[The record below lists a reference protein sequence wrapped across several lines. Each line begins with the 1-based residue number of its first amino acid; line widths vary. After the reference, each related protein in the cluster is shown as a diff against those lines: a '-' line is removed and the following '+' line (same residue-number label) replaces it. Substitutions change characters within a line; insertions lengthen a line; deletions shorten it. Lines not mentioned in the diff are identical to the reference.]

1 MTYFFGI
8 FFSKKKLKNLFETTI
23 TKTSQLFKADLFLI
37 TWLSHTDRLP
47 VVLKGGGII
56 HPVQRPAS
64 TSSSP
69 WRPLLTAEAPKK
81 RWIFALAVAI
91 VV

>member
-1 MTYFFGI
+1 MHDILFWYFF
-8 FFSKKKLKNLFETTI
+8 FKKKTFKNLFETTI

-64 TSSSP
+64 TSSGP
-69 WRPLLTAEAPKK
+69 WRPLCTAETLRKGGFLL
-81 RWIFALAVAI
+81 WL
-91 VV
+91 

>member
-64 TSSSP
+64 TSSGP
-69 WRPLLTAEAPKK
+69 WRPLCTAETLRKGGFLL
-81 RWIFALAVAI
+81 WL
-91 VV
+91 

>member
-1 MTYFFGI
+1 MHDTLFWYFLKN
-8 FFSKKKLKNLFETTI
+8 FFKNLFETTI

-69 WRPLLTAEAPKK
+69 WRPLLRSLRKGGFLL
-81 RWIFALAVAI
+81 WL
-91 VV
+91 